1 MSGDE
6 GRGDAITVNGARRP
20 HEAPQSLDELL
31 RTLGYR
37 ERLPFVAVAVNRRCV
52 PRAAHATTT
61 VVAGDEVEILAPM
74 AGG

>member
-1 MSGDE
+1 MSDE
-6 GRGDAITVNGARRP
+6 ATITVNGERQP
-20 HEAPQSLDELL
+20 HAAPRTINELL
-31 RTLGYR
+31 ITLGYR

-52 PRAAHATTT
+52 PRAAHASTT